1 MLNRRVIT
9 LSEDVRLVTTNNS
22 VSLEE
27 IISYMPGSVYWKD
40 INGVYLGCNTNQA
53 KVLKK
58 KSYKEVVGATVY
70 DLVDDRELADLVNK
84 IDSEIMRNNREV
96 AIEEEAFDANGQKA
110 FYFTKK
116 QPLHD
121 ADGRVVGMLGMSL
134 DITERKLA
142 EQAAIKAKEEAEAA
156 SRAKTEFLANM
167 SHDVKTPMA
176 GVISVA
182 DLMRTRPDWRTPE
195 KAEMI
200 YSCGMQVLNFFN
212 SCLELSKLE
221 MAEWSSEAEEFS
233 LWALFEEIHT
243 LFLPRAQ
250 SKNLKFTMNYD
261 PHLPQRLIG
270 HRGSIY
276 RVVLNLIGNALKF
289 TEQGEVILRAF
300 LVSTNQ
306 NNSIEVGM
314 AVQDTGPGIPE
325 DKQEIIFEKLRRLT
339 PSYEGKIEGSGIGLY
354 IVDQYV
360 KRMGGYVKVD
370 SQLGCGSTFT
380 IFLPMAVL
388 KDSTVNLIS
397 NIETPAP
404 LPIAASQNLDMPLV
418 ATTQE
423 ATVLLHDA
431 PHILLVED
439 SPMVQ
444 VVTKT
449 LLNDAGFQVDIA
461 GTGAEAIAMFSSGK
475 YGLIYMDIG
484 LPDMDGYAVTQ
495 AIREK
500 EKLAEKPIITPII
513 ALTGHGAIDVQT
525 FCGKAGMQGVLS
537 KPIKRAQIEAV
548 WKCYGQGESINVE
561 GLTIIE
567 PL

>member
-1 MLNRRVIT
+1 MLTLPFNTEDIT
-9 LSEDVRLVTTNNS
+9 LLNTNNS
-22 VSLEE
+22 ICLEE
-27 IISYMPGSVYWKD
+27 IISYMPGNVYWTD
-40 INGVYLGCNTNQA
+40 ANGLYQGCNANVV
-53 KVLKK
+53 KVLKLGAVSNIVGK
-58 KSYKEVVGATVY
+58 KIHELLEDQKIADEVSKVDAEVILNDREVVV
-70 DLVDDRELADLVNK
+70 EQ
-84 IDSEIMRNNREV
+84 
-96 AIEEEAFDANGQKA
+96 EAFDEDGKWAV
-110 FYFTKK
+110 YFTKK

-121 ADGRVVGMLGMSL
+121 ADGRVVGLLGMSL

-167 SHDVKTPMA
+167 SHDVKTPMS

-182 DLMRTRPDWRTPE
+182 DLMRTRSDWRTPE

-250 SKNLKFTMNYD
+250 SKNLKFTINYD
-261 PHLPQRLIG
+261 PHLPQSLIG

-289 TEQGEVILRAF
+289 TEHGEVTLRAF
-300 LVSTNQ
+300 LVATNQ
-306 NNSIEVGM
+306 NNSIEVGIT
-314 AVQDTGPGIPE
+314 VQDTGPGIPE

-360 KRMGGYVKVD
+360 KRMGGYIKVE

-380 IFLPMAVL
+380 IFLPMTAHKNVAL
-388 KDSTVNLIS
+388 NLTSKIK
-397 NIETPAP
+397 TPVP
-404 LPIAASQNLDMPLV
+404 PPMAASQNLDMPLV

-423 ATVLLHDA
+423 AMVLSHDA

-439 SPMVQ
+439 SPIVQ

-449 LLNDAGFQVDIA
+449 LLNEAGFQVDIA

-500 EKLAEKPIITPII
+500 EKLAETPIRAPII

-537 KPIKRAQIEAV
+537 KPIKRAQIEGV